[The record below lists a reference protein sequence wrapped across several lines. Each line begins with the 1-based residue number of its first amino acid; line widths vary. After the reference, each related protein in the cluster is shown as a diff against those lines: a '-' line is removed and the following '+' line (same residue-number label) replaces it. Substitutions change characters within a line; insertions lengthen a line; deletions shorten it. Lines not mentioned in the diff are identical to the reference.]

1 LSRERSFLV
10 CREKYSV
17 NLAILPT
24 IVDLPASSRESILDR
39 DFGVLVAP
47 IVRRRVTYDD
57 VFIRWHCQQN
67 VDLKACSVSMV
78 ITWCD
83 HGHPAG
89 RNATI
94 VHFEPL
100 EFMLNSRANVIRRL
114 ASLECYLK
122 RNLHLSLSWRR

>member
-1 LSRERSFLV
+1 
-10 CREKYSV
+10 
-17 NLAILPT
+17 
-24 IVDLPASSRESILDR
+24 LPAGSRKSILDR
-39 DFGVLVAP
+39 DFRVLVAS

-67 VDLKACSVSMV
+67 VDLKACSVSML

-89 RNATI
+89 GNATI
-94 VHFEPL
+94 VRFEPL
-100 EFMLNSRANVIRRL
+100 EFTLNKRANVIRRL

-122 RNLHLSLSWRR
+122 RIYAFHGTDQRTSRMTNPQLPT